1 MAVMA
6 VGLIA
11 CGTDKSDNE
20 SIKEEKT
27 SVTITSFD
35 ASKNEIELEVPYN
48 PAKIAD
54 DMNMLLE
61 SLSEKETTGLLEQIA
76 HLEEDVTKY

>member
-20 SIKEEKT
+20 STKEEKT
-27 SVTITSFD
+27 SLTITSLD
-35 ASKNEIELEVPYN
+35 ASKNEIELEV
-48 PAKIAD
+48 
-54 DMNMLLE
+54 
-61 SLSEKETTGLLEQIA
+61 SL
-76 HLEEDVTKY
+76 